1 MIHYDLLCE
10 DGHAFDGWFK
20 GSSEF
25 DRLARAKL
33 LTCPQ
38 CGGSKVDRAMMAPR
52 IGKHGRAAS
61 PPMREEPTM
70 SAAAPMPSPTLA
82 GPIPDGLRAVLAKL
96 REEVEARCD
105 YLGSGFAEEARKIH
119 EGSAPARGIY
129 GEATP
134 DDIESLLDDGIDI
147 TPIPWVPRSD
157 S

>member
-1 MIHYDLLCE
+1 MIHYDLRCD

-20 GSSEF
+20 GSAEF
-25 DRLARAKL
+25 DRLAQAKL

-52 IGKHGRAAS
+52 IGKRGQSAPPALREVPAAVT
-61 PPMREEPTM
+61 E
-70 SAAAPMPSPTLA
+70 AAKPAPTLA
-82 GPIPDGLRAVLAKL
+82 GPIPDGLRAMLAKL
-96 REEVEARCD
+96 REAVEARCD
-105 YLGSGFAEEARKIH
+105 YLGADFAEEARKIH

-134 DDIESLLDDGIDI
+134 DDIESLLDEGIEV

>member
-1 MIHYDLLCE
+1 MIHYDLRCD
-10 DGHAFDGWFK
+10 DGHEFDGWFK
-20 GSSEF
+20 GSAAF
-25 DRLARAKL
+25 DRLAKAKL

-38 CGGSKVDRAMMAPR
+38 CGGSTVDRAMMAPR
-52 IGKHGRAAS
+52 IAKRAR
-61 PPMREEPTM
+61 PMPTPMRDEP
-70 SAAAPMPSPTLA
+70 AAPAEAPKPAPALA

-96 REEVEARCD
+96 RDEVESRCD
-105 YLGSGFAEEARKIH
+105 YLGADFAEEARRIH

-129 GEATP
+129 AEATP